1 MGGRAMTETTAPAMR
16 APMPISFWVVA
27 GLSLLWNLFG
37 AYDYLM
43 TRSRNEPYLSAMG
56 DPKAVL
62 AWIDSFPLWL
72 QLCWGMGVWGAV
84 AGSLLLLAKS
94 RLAVPAF
101 LLSLMG
107 AVGSLMFQATDRA
120 VPAAFDSSGRL
131 IMPVVIVAVAG
142 FLWQFS
148 RLERAKGMLR

>member
-1 MGGRAMTETTAPAMR
+1 MTETTAPAIE

-43 TRSRNEPYLSAMG
+43 TRTRNEAYLSAMG

-72 QLCWGMGVWGAV
+72 QVCWGAGVWGAV
-84 AGSLLLLAKS
+84 AGSLLLLARS
-94 RLAVPAF
+94 RFAVNAF
-101 LLSLMG
+101 LLSLVG
-107 AVGSLMFQATDRA
+107 AVGSLAFQATASDI
-120 VPAAFDSSGRL
+120 PAAFDSSARL
-131 IMPVVIVAVAG
+131 ALPLMIIAVAA

-148 RLERAKGMLR
+148 CRERAKGMLR

>member
-1 MGGRAMTETTAPAMR
+1 MNETTAPAMR

-43 TRSRNEPYLSAMG
+43 TRSRNEVYLSAMG
-56 DPKAVL
+56 DPKTVL
-62 AWIDSFPLWL
+62 AWIDGFPLWV

-84 AGSLLLLAKS
+84 AGSLLLLARS
-94 RLAVPAF
+94 RFAVPAF
-101 LLSLMG
+101 LLSLIG
-107 AVGSLMFQATDRA
+107 AIGSLIFQATASD
-120 VPAAFDSSGRL
+120 VPAAFDSSARL
-131 IMPVVIVAVAG
+131 VLPLVIVAVAA

-148 RLERAKGMLR
+148 RLERAKGTLR

>member
-1 MGGRAMTETTAPAMR
+1 MNETTAPAMR

-43 TRSRNEPYLSAMG
+43 TRTRNEAYLSAMG

-62 AWIDSFPLWL
+62 AWIDSFPLWV

-84 AGSLLLLAKS
+84 AGSLLLLARS
-94 RLAVPAF
+94 RFAVHAF
-101 LLSLMG
+101 LLSLIG
-107 AVGSLMFQATDRA
+107 AVGSLVFQATDSN
-120 VPAAFDSSGRL
+120 VPAAFDSSARL
-131 IMPVVIVAVAG
+131 VLPVVIVAVAA

-148 RLERAKGMLR
+148 SRERAKGLLR

>member
-1 MGGRAMTETTAPAMR
+1 MNETTAPAIK
-16 APMPISFWVVA
+16 ASMPISFWVVA

-43 TRSRNEPYLSAMG
+43 TRSRNEAYLSAMG

-62 AWIDSFPLWL
+62 AWIDSFPLWV
-72 QLCWGMGVWGAV
+72 QLCWGLGVWGAV
-84 AGSLLLLAKS
+84 TGSLLLLARS
-94 RLAVPAF
+94 RFAVHAF
-101 LLSLMG
+101 LLSLLG
-107 AVGSLMFQATDRA
+107 AVGSLIFQATDSA

-131 IMPVVIVAVAG
+131 VLPLVIVAVAG

-148 RLERAKGMLR
+148 RQERAKGTLR

>member
-1 MGGRAMTETTAPAMR
+1 MNETTVPAMR

-37 AYDYLM
+37 AYDYVM
-43 TRSRNEPYLSAMG
+43 TRSRSEAYLSAMG

-62 AWIDSFPLWL
+62 AWIDSFPLWV
-72 QLCWGMGVWGAV
+72 QLCWGLGVWGAV
-84 AGSLLLLAKS
+84 AGSLLLLARS
-94 RLAVPAF
+94 RFAVQAF
-101 LLSLMG
+101 LLSLIG
-107 AVGSLMFQATDRA
+107 AVGSLVFQATDSD

-131 IMPVVIVAVAG
+131 ILPVVIVAVAA

-148 RLERAKGMLR
+148 SRERAKGMLR

>member
-1 MGGRAMTETTAPAMR
+1 MTETTAPAMKV
-16 APMPISFWVVA
+16 PMPISFWVVA

-43 TRSRNEPYLSAMG
+43 TRTRNEGYLSAMG

-62 AWIDSFPLWL
+62 AWIDTFPLWV

-84 AGSLLLLAKS
+84 AGSLLLLARS
-94 RLAVPAF
+94 RFAVHAF
-101 LLSLMG
+101 LLSLIG
-107 AVGSLMFQATDRA
+107 AAGSLVFQATDST
-120 VPAAFDSSGRL
+120 VPAAFDSSARL
-131 IMPVVIVAVAG
+131 VLPVVIVAVAA

-148 RLERAKGMLR
+148 SRERAKGMLR

>member
-1 MGGRAMTETTAPAMR
+1 MTETTAPAMKP
-16 APMPISFWVVA
+16 PMPISFWVVA

-43 TRSRNEPYLSAMG
+43 TRIRNEVYLSAMG

-62 AWIDSFPLWL
+62 AWIDGFPLWV

-84 AGSLLLLAKS
+84 AGSLLLLGRS

-101 LLSLMG
+101 LISLVG
-107 AVGSLMFQATDRA
+107 AVGSLMFQAIASDI
-120 VPAAFDSSGRL
+120 PATATIISGMISRPEL
-131 IMPVVIVAVAG
+131 SNSAG
-142 FLWQFS
+142 ISL
-148 RLERAKGMLR
+148 AMA